1 MTTSFNGP
9 ISKNGGFNNNN
20 MRQRTIQQRYFD
32 DESFEHG
39 TIESPLIV
47 HPADAAAGMVRSSN
61 TSKYPP
67 RIMSTTE
74 PRSFSNSSIQ
84 DPIDVNLAINDTYN
98 SPRNRVLILG
108 VEITHLPRPLQFIIS
123 ASGVFGFSLLYGYL
137 QELIAV
143 TLCGRQ
149 LGLFLALVQFIGYVL
164 WSRVLH
170 NHVETKTAID
180 PSLATGSHS
189 SSSSSSTSHGTIV
202 KRDVPTKLYI
212 LLALLRAVDASM
224 TNMSMTYI
232 NYPCK
237 TLMKSSRV
245 VFTMILGTII
255 SRKRYKPM
263 DYGIVLLMVAG
274 LSIFMHADANS
285 SAVFHPLGVIM
296 LTISLLCDGA
306 MSNMG
311 EKIMTQFNVGQD
323 EYMYKLYSIT
333 LLGIVGAAASRGDL
347 LEGTQFLL
355 TPGTYDEIRLG
366 QEPTWTV
373 TGKIIVIVLF
383 SSAGFFGSSCSALIT
398 KEFGALTMSITSTAR
413 KATTLFLSF
422 ALFNNVCTFEHVAGI
437 ILFIAALVAKS
448 IRASRKGHGD
458 HKSGGSTISSSNGT
472 SLHYKYRKISSFPAD
487 DSVLEVDRLMES
499 SSTEADSVNRRKK
512 HVSTADMV

>member
-1 MTTSFNGP
+1 MTTSLNSP
-9 ISKNGGFNNNN
+9 ILPNNGGFNK
-20 MRQRTIQQRYFD
+20 MRQRTIQQRYFE

-39 TIESPLIV
+39 SESPLIV
-47 HPADAAAGMVRSSN
+47 HPADAAAGMVRSS
-61 TSKYPP
+61 TSSHPTKYPP
-67 RIMSTTE
+67 RILSSTE
-74 PRSFSNSSIQ
+74 PRSFSNSSVQ
-84 DPIDVNLAINDTYN
+84 NPIDVNLFVNDTY

-143 TLCGRQ
+143 SLCGRQ
-149 LGLFLALVQFIGYVL
+149 LGLFLAMVQFIGYVL

-180 PSLATGSHS
+180 PSSAAGSNS
-189 SSSSSSTSHGTIV
+189 SSSMSHATIL
-202 KRDVPTKLYI
+202 KGDVPTKLYI
-212 LLALLRAVDASM
+212 LLALLRAIDASM

-255 SRKRYKPM
+255 SRKRYKPV

-347 LEGTQFLL
+347 LEGTQFLF
-355 TPGTYDEIRLG
+355 TPGTYDEIRMG

-458 HKSGGSTISSSNGT
+458 HKSSSHGS

-487 DSVLEVDRLMES
+487 DSVLDVDRLMEP
-499 SSTEADSVNRRKK
+499 SSTEVDSVHRRIN

>member
-1 MTTSFNGP
+1 MTTSLNGP
-9 ISKNGGFNNNN
+9 ILPNNGGFNN

-39 TIESPLIV
+39 TESPLIV
-47 HPADAAAGMVRSSN
+47 HPADAAAGIVRSISGSTSN
-61 TSKYPP
+61 SPHKKYPP
-67 RIMSTTE
+67 SRIMSTE
-74 PRSFSNSSIQ
+74 PRSFSNSSVQ
-84 DPIDVNLAINDTYN
+84 NPIDVNLFVNDTY

-143 TLCGRQ
+143 SLCGRQ
-149 LGLFLALVQFIGYVL
+149 LGLFLAMVQFIGYVL

-180 PSLATGSHS
+180 PSSAAGSNS
-189 SSSSSSTSHGTIV
+189 SSSSSSHGTIL
-202 KRDVPTKLYI
+202 KGDVPTKLYI
-212 LLALLRAVDASM
+212 LLALLRAIDASM

-255 SRKRYKPM
+255 SRKRYKPV

-347 LEGTQFLL
+347 LEGTQFLF
-355 TPGTYDEIRLG
+355 TPGTYDEIRMG

-458 HKSGGSTISSSNGT
+458 HKSSSHGS

-487 DSVLEVDRLMES
+487 DSVLDVDRLMEP
-499 SSTEADSVNRRKK
+499 SSTEVDSVHRRIN

>member
-1 MTTSFNGP
+1 MTTSDFHG
-9 ISKNGGFNNNN
+9 SFNNNS

-32 DESFEHG
+32 DEHLDHGGSETPLIHSADVLQSSSNGSNSKFYPRTPSGVQQSTDARSFVHSYVQEPAKG
-39 TIESPLIV
+39 PSSPLGNLV
-47 HPADAAAGMVRSSN
+47 LKDHTSS
-61 TSKYPP
+61 
-67 RIMSTTE
+67 
-74 PRSFSNSSIQ
+74 
-84 DPIDVNLAINDTYN
+84 
-98 SPRNRVLILG
+98 RNRVLILG
-108 VEITHLPRPLQFIIS
+108 VEITDFPRPLQFIIS

-149 LGLFLALVQFIGYVL
+149 LGLFLAMVQFIGYVL

-170 NHVETKTAID
+170 NHVETKTAKD
-180 PSLATGSHS
+180 HS
-189 SSSSSSTSHGTIV
+189 STASSSHGAIM
-202 KRDVPTKLYI
+202 KGGVPAKLYI
-212 LLALLRAVDASM
+212 ILALLRAIDASM

-255 SRKRYKPM
+255 SRKRYKPT
-263 DYGIVLLMVAG
+263 DYAIVLLMVAG

-323 EYMYKLYSIT
+323 EYMYKLYSVT
-333 LLGIVGAAASRGDL
+333 LLGIVGASASRGDL

-355 TPGTYDEIRLG
+355 TAGTYDEIKMG

-373 TGKIIVIVLF
+373 TGKMIVIILF

-458 HKSGGSTISSSNGT
+458 DPKSSSN
-472 SLHYKYRKISSFPAD
+472 SESFSNYNYRKLSSFPAN
-487 DSVLEVDRLMES
+487 DSGLDLDRLMTPS
-499 SSTEADSVNRRKK
+499 PTKDDVKK
-512 HVSTADMV
+512 RISHDSTADMV